1 MDESAKVISGLAVS
15 MMLTEEWKSNPLWW
29 QACRLRRIMVLQ
41 PTRLP
46 LQKANQQRGAGSTRC
61 ADSRKLSGQRGV
73 PGPRRS

>member
-46 LQKANQQRGAGSTRC
+46 LQKANQQRDGRIDA
-61 ADSRKLSGQRGV
+61 L
-73 PGPRRS
+73 RRLPKAFGTARRPWSAP